1 MFTLDVYT
9 HDGKKKTYS
18 VIDKDYAIFMFKS
31 FMKALDLNNL
41 DMIDGLTG
49 EVLYSYSYKGW
60 SVFDSQVI
68 SEKYMK

>member
-18 VIDKDYAIFMFKS
+18 VIDKNYAIFMFKS
-31 FMKALDLNNL
+31 FMKALDLDNL

-49 EVLYSYSYKGW
+49 EVLYSYSHNGW
-60 SVFDSQVI
+60 NVFNSQLI
-68 SEKYMK
+68 GEKYMR